1 MNARRRLVAT
11 VALVGGAGLASVAV
25 YGDLPAE
32 MAIHWG
38 PTSDADGWASRPIGA
53 FGLPAL
59 MAALAALLWSV
70 PRFDPLGENYESFRP
85 TYDWFV
91 VAALAF
97 LGYVH
102 GLVLATNL
110 GVDVSMPR
118 ALVPA
123 LAALYYGAGVLLER
137 AEPNWFVGI
146 RNPWTLSDERVWER
160 THEKGGKL
168 FKAAAVLS
176 LGGVVAGEYV
186 IAFVVGPLLLAA
198 VATTA
203 YSYWAYSKLP
213 K

>member
-1 MNARRRLVAT
+1 MNAKRRFAAT
-11 VALVGGAGLASVAV
+11 VALVGGAALTSVAV

-38 PTSDADGWASRPIGA
+38 PAGDADGWTSRPVGA

-59 MAALAALLWSV
+59 MVALAALLWSV
-70 PRFDPLGENYESFRP
+70 PRFDPLGENYEAFRP

-102 GLVLATNL
+102 GIVLATNL
-110 GVDVSMPR
+110 GVDISMTR

-123 LAALYYGAGVLLER
+123 MAALYYGAGVLLDR

-146 RNPWTLSDERVWER
+146 RNPWTLSDDQVWER
-160 THEKGGKL
+160 THEKGAAL
-168 FKAAAVLS
+168 FKAAAVLT
-176 LGGVVAGEYV
+176 LGGVVAGEY
-186 IAFVVGPLLLAA
+186 AFAFLIGPLLLAA
-198 VATTA
+198 LATTA
-203 YSYWAYSKLP
+203 YSYWTYSKLP
-213 K
+213 N